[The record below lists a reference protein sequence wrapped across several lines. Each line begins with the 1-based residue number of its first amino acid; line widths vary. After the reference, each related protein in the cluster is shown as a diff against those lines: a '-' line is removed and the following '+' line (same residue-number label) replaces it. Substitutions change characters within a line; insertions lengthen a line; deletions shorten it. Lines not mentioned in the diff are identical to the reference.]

1 MLRMSDKISN
11 RAVVSTA
18 AVLLFAGVASG
29 ISGCT
34 SAMEEKAMVEMPAL
48 SPELEALR
56 ASVEKYKDPILAVHD
71 GYHSTVACITGAN
84 GSMGVHLVNE
94 GLIGQELDPMRP
106 AVLVYEPV
114 GDKLELVGV
123 EWISPASPESE
134 KPQLFGQDFHGPM
147 DGHEP
152 LMPKEVRH
160 YDLHAWIF
168 KANPAGV
175 FENWNADVT
184 CDAEP
189 AYTILM

>member
-1 MLRMSDKISN
+1 MQFQRSQTLPSYYRQLSYF
-11 RAVVSTA
+11 APVA
-18 AVLLFAGVASG
+18 CAVLATS
-29 ISGCT
+29 ISL
-34 SAMEEKAMVEMPAL
+34 ADAADMPAL
-48 SPELEALR
+48 SPELEAVR

-71 GYHSTVACITGAN
+71 GYHSTVACLTSAN
-84 GSMGVHLVNE
+84 GSMGVHLVNGE
-94 GLIGQELDPMRP
+94 LVGQEPDPMRP

-123 EWISPASPESE
+123 EWLTPAPPESE
-134 KPQLFGQDFHGPM
+134 KPQLFGRDFHGPM
-147 DGHEP
+147 DGHVP
-152 LMPKEVRH
+152 LMPTEVRH

-189 AYTILM
+189 GYTILME